1 MKKNLAF
8 IIYMLTIY
16 DALYEESLQINTKI
30 FKMNMKALKIK

>member
-1 MKKNLAF
+1 
-8 IIYMLTIY
+8 MLTIY